1 MYQWL
6 RNLYTLLNML
16 FNKQNRV
23 TGKPLCSWQRN
34 STRWDRGKRRVRMRT
49 VSVEDHTATS

>member
-1 MYQWL
+1 MRYRL
-6 RNLYTLLNML
+6 SYLYTLNVL
-16 FNKQNRV
+16 FNKLNRV
-23 TGKPLCSWQRN
+23 TGKPQCSWQQN